1 MHQPAAPTG
10 NPVSPSRLLPA
21 YEALALDLQRRG
33 HSDVFG
39 LMSDDTA
46 LFVATLD
53 AIGLR
58 FHAARHENTAIAMA
72 EGYAAASGRL
82 GIAVIGRGPATA
94 NALHG
99 AMYAHRAGSRVLLI
113 FGVAPT
119 AAATAPDSKAFNTL
133 GVFEAAGLRTH
144 VAAHA
149 AGVLHSLDSAI
160 RAAEQ
165 PGCTCL
171 LLPADVQ
178 TGLLHY
184 PVDTDRQT
192 PTGTPAAPGRQPARQ
207 AALDAAVAI
216 LNRARRPLFVVGA
229 GAHRSDAR
237 AAIEALADQ
246 LGAVIATTLKA
257 KDMFHAYPYQLG
269 IVGSFSHT
277 AGRRLIAQ
285 ADCIV
290 AFGASLNLRTTSYGT
305 ALPGGVPLIQVDIAA
320 ATIGRTCHAD
330 VVLLA
335 DAQTAALQLSRAIL
349 PRADGDRPFH
359 TPENRQ
365 RLADH
370 DWADEFS
377 SQHTARTMDP
387 RSCAIELDRL
397 LPPARNAVYDAG
409 NFLQIIPYISG
420 LGPDHLKTSM
430 DFASVGMGLGTALGF
445 ARGCPQRPTALFVG
459 DGGLMMSLGDL
470 ETAVREDIPLIV
482 VVLNDCAY
490 GAELHYLRLR
500 QMPVARSLFAD
511 IDFAP
516 LAQSLGF
523 QAWTVRS
530 VQELRDLAPALAQ
543 PEGPILIDCKIN
555 ADVAALYHTEVLAHT
570 QGRR

>member
-1 MHQPAAPTG
+1 MHHPDPAPQAPDA
-10 NPVSPSRLLPA
+10 PSRLRPA
-21 YEALALDLQRRG
+21 YEALALDLHRRG
-33 HSDVFG
+33 HTDVFG

-53 AIGLR
+53 AIGVR

-99 AMYAHRAGSRVLLI
+99 ALYAHRAGSRTLLI

-119 AAATAPDSKAFNTL
+119 APASAPDSKAFNTL
-133 GVFEAAGLRTH
+133 GVFEAAGLRTWI
-144 VAAHA
+144 AAPA
-149 AGVLHSLDSAI
+149 AAALHTLDTAI
-160 RAAEQ
+160 RASEQ
-165 PGCTCL
+165 GGCTCL

-178 TGLLHY
+178 TALLPDPGDSGHPAPASVLAG
-184 PVDTDRQT
+184 PV
-192 PTGTPAAPGRQPARQ
+192 RQPARG
-207 AALDAAVAI
+207 AALEAAAAI

-237 AAIEALADQ
+237 TAIEALADQ
-246 LGAVIATTLKA
+246 LGAVVATTLKA
-257 KDMFHAYPYQLG
+257 KDMFHGYPYALG
-269 IVGSFSHT
+269 IVGSFSHA

-305 ALPGGVPLIQVDIAA
+305 ALPADVPLIQIDIAA

-335 DAQTAALQLSRAIL
+335 DAQTAARQLCSAIA
-349 PRADGDRPFH
+349 PRAADARPFH
-359 TPENRQ
+359 TPDNRQ

-370 DWADEFS
+370 RWADEFT

-387 RSCAIELDRL
+387 RSCAIDIDRL
-397 LPPARNAVYDAG
+397 LPPDRNAVYDAG
-409 NFLQIIPYISG
+409 NFLQIIPYVSG

-445 ARGCPQRPTALFVG
+445 ARGCPQRTTVLFVG

-470 ETAVREDIPLIV
+470 ETAVREDIPLVV

-500 QMPVARSLFAD
+500 QMPVAQSLFAD

-516 LAQSLGF
+516 LAQSFGF

-530 VQELRDLAPALAQ
+530 VEELRDLAPVLANPQ
-543 PEGPILIDCKIN
+543 GPILIDCKIN
-555 ADVAALYHTEVLAHT
+555 ADVAAGYHTEVLAHT
-570 QGRR
+570 HKRR

>member
-1 MHQPAAPTG
+1 MHHTDASSAHSDP
-10 NPVSPSRLLPA
+10 PSRLLPA

-33 HSDVFG
+33 HTEVFG

-53 AIGLR
+53 AIGVR

-82 GIAVIGRGPATA
+82 GIAIIGRGPATA

-99 AMYAHRAGSRVLLI
+99 ALYAHRAGSRVLLI
-113 FGVAPT
+113 FGVAPM
-119 AAATAPDSKAFNTL
+119 APATAPDSKAFNTL
-133 GVFEAAGLRTH
+133 GVFEAAGLRTFL
-144 VAAHA
+144 AAHA
-149 AGVLHSLDSAI
+149 AGALHTLDTAI
-160 RAAEQ
+160 RACAQ
-165 PGCTCL
+165 GGCTCL

-178 TGLLHY
+178 TGLLPWPGDKGHPEPATATAL
-184 PVDTDRQT
+184 PV
-192 PTGTPAAPGRQPARQ
+192 RQPARS
-207 AALDAAVAI
+207 AALEAAAAI
-216 LNRARRPLFVVGA
+216 LDRASRPLFVVGA

-237 AAIEALADQ
+237 VAIEALADQ

-257 KDMFHAYPYQLG
+257 KDMFHGYPYQLG
-269 IVGSFSHT
+269 IVGSFSHA

-305 ALPGGVPLIQVDIAA
+305 ALPADVPLIQVDIAA

-335 DAQTAALQLSRAIL
+335 DAQAAALQLSGAVA
-349 PRADGDRPFH
+349 PRTADARPFH

-370 DWADEFS
+370 RWADEFT

-387 RSCAIELDRL
+387 RSCAIALDRL
-397 LPPARNAVYDAG
+397 LPSDRNAVYDAG
-409 NFLQIIPYISG
+409 NFLQIIPYVSG

-430 DFASVGMGLGTALGF
+430 DFASVGMGLGTALGY
-445 ARGCPQRPTALFVG
+445 ARGCPQRTTVLFVG

-490 GAELHYLRLR
+490 GAELHFLRLR

-516 LAQSLGF
+516 AAQAFGF

-530 VQELRDLAPALAQ
+530 VDELHDLAPVLANPQ
-543 PEGPILIDCKIN
+543 GPILIDCKIN
-555 ADVAALYHTEVLAHT
+555 ADVAAGYHTEVLAHT
-570 QGRR
+570 HNRR